1 MKEII
6 EYTVI
11 YGKDSSELIS
21 RVNTLIS
28 TGWQPFSDITIKF
41 YTNQSP
47 DCYQTMVKYK
57 PEPKNSI

>member
-11 YGKDSSELIS
+11 YGRDRTDLIDH
-21 RVNTLIS
+21 VNRRIKS
-28 TGWQPFSDITIKF
+28 GWQPFPDSSIKY

-47 DCYQTMVKYK
+47 DYHQVMVKYK

>member
-11 YGKDSSELIS
+11 YGRDKTELIDN
-21 RVNTLIS
+21 VNRRIS
-28 TGWQPFSDITIKF
+28 SGWQPFSDFSIKY

-47 DCYQTMVKYK
+47 DFHQTMVKYK

>member
-1 MKEII
+1 MKEIV

-11 YGKDSSELIS
+11 YGRNRTELIEH
-21 RVNTLIS
+21 VNRRIQS
-28 TGWQPFSDITIKF
+28 GWQPFSDFSIKY

-47 DCYQTMVKYK
+47 DFHQTMVKYK